1 MSNAKKI
8 LVLGSGL
15 DAVLIAEALRT
26 RGVEVY
32 GLVTPERSDPTP
44 TIPEMVHPSDVPFGK
59 PKSESGPKP
68 DPHAM
73 PAKSVSMRAR
83 SR

>member
-1 MSNAKKI
+1 MKKI

-15 DAVLIAEALRT
+15 DAVLIAEALKA

-44 TIPEMVHPSDVPFGK
+44 TIPEMVHPSDVPFK
-59 PKSESGPKP
+59 ELKKSAGGPKP
-68 DPHAM
+68 DSKM